1 MNVTARLAVEVG
13 QAPRSTTNSCMSL
26 NAAEFAGSGA
36 SSRAAGSRVRG
47 WEGAERRAAAART
60 RYAPGTR
67 RRRHRPRRRRRC
79 SFHSLLSRRVGDWD
93 RTGSKCEGERTGGF
107 ACWDSTTRRE
117 SGRRREQVRVDR
129 AGFPRREPGPCQLER
144 SLRDRASPVG
154 GHELRRASSV
164 GRPGA
169 QELRT
174 RASTRVLRRASAAA
188 SSPCPSP

>member
-67 RRRHRPRRRRRC
+67 RRRHRARRRRRC

-93 RTGSKCEGERTGGF
+93 RTGSQREGERTGGF
-107 ACWDSTTRRE
+107 ACWDSSPAAGPTLTTRPSRDANQVGGE
-117 SGRRREQVRVDR
+117 S
-129 AGFPRREPGPCQLER
+129 R
-144 SLRDRASPVG
+144 SVSTARASRGASQV
-154 GHELRRASSV
+154 RASSSDLC
-164 GRPGA
+164 GT
-169 QELRT
+169 E
-174 RASTRVLRRASAAA
+174 RVR
-188 SSPCPSP
+188 